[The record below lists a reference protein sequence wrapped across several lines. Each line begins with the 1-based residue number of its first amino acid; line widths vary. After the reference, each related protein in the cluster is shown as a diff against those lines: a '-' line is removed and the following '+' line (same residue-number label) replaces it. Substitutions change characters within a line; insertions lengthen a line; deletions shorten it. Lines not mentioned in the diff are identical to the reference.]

1 VHNTPGYSKAAEN
14 DEFEVSQDKI
24 KIAYVGC
31 FEPHRF
37 IEELISI
44 VMGDSRFELHIGGF
58 GLYEE
63 YVKQCSEK
71 CPYYVSKDAIKLIS
85 KNDTDNMLDEIM
97 SYIRRGVESIR
108 DGYDQYDVYCTYD
121 LIDYVPKAKTLGQ
134 IIDAQHG
141 SGDKS

>member
-1 VHNTPGYSKAAEN
+1 MIEQKANLKNMLNCIHGKACWRMCRME
-14 DEFEVSQDKI
+14 KT
-24 KIAYVGC
+24 
-31 FEPHRF
+31 
-37 IEELISI
+37 L
-44 VMGDSRFELHIGGF
+44 L
-58 GLYEE
+58 
-63 YVKQCSEK
+63 KQCSEK

-85 KNDTDNMLDEIM
+85 ENDTDDMLDEIM